1 MTNRFLCTIFYFVK
15 GIKPDDQMETSVG
28 TRGSDSLLHSL
39 SSGLWFPRFSL
50 ECPISF
56 SPFLPFGT
64 LGNTAGD
71 GGVFFISFGVLH
83 KIHWIDVDFYTN
95 ICRLLNRFQPPN
107 HNRLQICITGACH
120 QETHAIPIPD
130 LIYLC
135 SNRPHYLGTF

>member
-1 MTNRFLCTIFYFVK
+1 MKQAVVFPRTRDLKTDTKNILKFRLTKHLTNRFLYTIFSFVK

-39 SSGLWFPRFSL
+39 SSGLWAPNTSL

-71 GGVFFISFGVLH
+71 GGVFFFTNRYAKSRL
-83 KIHWIDVDFYTN
+83 IHVK
-95 ICRLLNRFQPPN
+95 
-107 HNRLQICITGACH
+107 
-120 QETHAIPIPD
+120 
-130 LIYLC
+130 
-135 SNRPHYLGTF
+135 S